1 MTPTLCSAPAPAVA
15 IGGTL
20 NPGQTTTCSA
30 THPVVQADINAGSYT
45 NTATATG
52 TFNNAPVVSAP
63 SSVTSTATQTP
74 AITIAKTTTTPT
86 YSAVGNVLSYS
97 LLVTNTGNVP
107 LTSLA
112 VSDPN
117 AVLGAC
123 ASVAIGGTLNPGQ
136 TTTCSATHPVVQ
148 ADINAGSYINTAT
161 ATGTFNNAPVVRHR
175 HP

>member
-1 MTPTLCSAPAPAVA
+1 MS
-15 IGGTL
+15 GT
-20 NPGQTTTCSA
+20 
-30 THPVVQADINAGSYT
+30 VIRDV
-45 NTATATG
+45 
-52 TFNNAPVVSAP
+52 
-63 SSVTSTATQTP
+63 TATQTP

-148 ADINAGSYINTAT
+148 ADLNAGSYTNTAT
-161 ATGTFNNAPVVRHR
+161 QPARSTTHPSLGTVIRDVDRDADARDHHRQDHDDADLQCGRQRAELFAARHQHR
-175 HP
+175 QRAADQPCRQ